1 MSFRNAMA
9 YKVVVAESSFSVQK
23 AIRMAFQEA
32 DFEVHF
38 LSDGEEVEN
47 ALLQINPDAVLLS
60 LSLPN
65 KDGYQIGSSIKK
77 QERFK
82 KTSLILLQGAFESL
96 DKEKLAALEYE
107 ILVQEPFDSEKLARS
122 VREILDRK
130 NDPQTLPEEL
140 DPGEASFPDVQVELN
155 DQVRE
160 FVKQEI
166 LEVER
171 ELEKRIGTRVLSDV
185 KEWLQKSRQEGKN
198 KQKKKS
204 P

>member
-1 MSFRNAMA
+1 MA
-9 YKVVVAESSFSVQK
+9 YKVVVADSSFSVQK
-23 AIRMAFQEA
+23 VIRMAFQEA

-38 LSDGEEVEN
+38 FSDGEEVEN
-47 ALLQINPDAVLLS
+47 ALIQINPDAVLLN

-77 QERFK
+77 KEQLK
-82 KTSLILLQGAFESL
+82 KAPLILLQGAFESI

-130 NDPQTLPEEL
+130 NDPQTLPEEP
-140 DPGEASFPDVQVELN
+140 DPGETSLPDLQVELN

-166 LEVER
+166 LDVER
-171 ELEKRIGTRVLSDV
+171 ELEKRIGTRVLSEI
-185 KEWLQKSRQEGKN
+185 KEWLQNSRQDGK
-198 KQKKKS
+198 KKLKKKS